1 MISSWQPLDVSN
13 VHLNDAS
20 LAEQQLAGELADEG
34 GLAYY
39 NEATSNFSE
48 WEADAVSH
56 EGVVNWYEHALDG
69 DALLL
74 VPDDAEFPVLSDLGA
89 PQFEGVVVEFK
100 TYLELTA
107 GYHQFGLFSE
117 GGHKVNATHSPE
129 GPVLSLFDNADGSE
143 RVPTYYG
150 RSQIFDVVAQKDGLY
165 PIRLLWFQ
173 SHSYKEPGMMLE
185 FYSISDRQ
193 IHLVN
198 DASNP
203 KAVRAFQTAVEVE
216 DVTPEISMVL
226 TGDSVM
232 LEWVGMLQM
241 ADDPSGP
248 WVDVADD
255 GQSPMVWDTSE
266 ASKKFAR
273 SVAD

>member
-1 MISSWQPLDVSN
+1 
-13 VHLNDAS
+13 
-20 LAEQQLAGELADEG
+20 
-34 GLAYY
+34 
-39 NEATSNFSE
+39 
-48 WEADAVSH
+48 
-56 EGVVNWYEHALDG
+56 
-69 DALLL
+69 
-74 VPDDAEFPVLSDLGA
+74 
-89 PQFEGVVVEFK
+89 
-100 TYLELTA
+100 
-107 GYHQFGLFSE
+107 
-117 GGHKVNATHSPE
+117 
-129 GPVLSLFDNADGSE
+129 
-143 RVPTYYG
+143 
-150 RSQIFDVVAQKDGLY
+150 
-165 PIRLLWFQ
+165 
-173 SHSYKEPGMMLE
+173 MLE

-193 IHLVN
+193 LHLVN

-226 TGDSVM
+226 TGDSIM

-241 ADDPSGP
+241 ADEPSGP